1 MAELTRLT
9 SRKQICIWHCRYATK
24 RTMNWFRLAI
34 LLPARADRA
43 LGLLGVT
50 ALAIFLHA
58 CSYAVVLQP
67 TSPIPFDTAPIPLA
81 AKVLIPP
88 KTANHVH
95 SVRSGLAGFA
105 NTWEINVGEAI
116 SDYSKAFFANII
128 TPGSEAVIQI
138 DLVSFDVRDFEA
150 RCELSFTIQRDGRDV
165 FQKSY
170 QGKGLGYAA
179 RVIWGGAF
187 AMKSS
192 MRKTTDEALRSVFS
206 QFLKDVT
213 AWKGLL

>member
-1 MAELTRLT
+1 M
-9 SRKQICIWHCRYATK
+9 KC
-24 RTMNWFRLAI
+24 FRLSF
-34 LLPARADRA
+34 LLPVRVDHAFR
-43 LGLLGVT
+43 LVGIT
-50 ALAIFLHA
+50 AMAAFLSA
-58 CSYAVVLQP
+58 CSHSVALEP
-67 TSPIPFDTAPIPLA
+67 TRPIPSATAAVPLA
-81 AKVLIPP
+81 ATISIPP

-95 SVRSGLAGFA
+95 TVRSGLAGFA

-116 SDYSKAFFANII
+116 SDYSKAFFANTI

-150 RCELSFTIQRDGRDV
+150 RCELTFTIKREGHEV

-179 RVIWGGAF
+179 RVVWGGAF

-192 MRKTTDEALRSVFS
+192 MRKTTDEAMRSIFG
-206 QFLKDVT
+206 QFLQDVT
-213 AWKGLL
+213 ARKQAGLL